1 MRIVLQRIK
10 GASLRVNDELI
21 SEVKK
26 GLMVLVGVCK
36 DDTIEQVKKCAA
48 KIAHMRIFEREN
60 KLNDSLLDIQGEL
73 LLVSNFTLCTGNGSG
88 ARPDFSL
95 SADKEKAKLLYLA
108 LADELKSLGI
118 DVKLGAFGENMQINV
133 DLDGPITINKE
144 IL

>member
-10 GASLRVNDELI
+10 GASLRVDGRLI

-48 KIAHMRIFEREN
+48 KIVHMRIFERDN

-118 DVKLGAFGENMQINV
+118 DVKLGAFGENMQINA
-133 DLDGPITINKE
+133 DLDGPITIYKE

>member
-10 GASLRVNDELI
+10 GASLRVDGRLI

-48 KIAHMRIFEREN
+48 KIVHMRIFERDN

-73 LLVSNFTLCTGNGSG
+73 LLVSNFTLCTGYGSG

-95 SADKEKAKLLYLA
+95 SADKEKANLLYLA
-108 LADELKSLGI
+108 LADELKGLGV
-118 DVKLGAFGENMQINV
+118 DVKLGAFGEDMQINA
-133 DLDGPITINKE
+133 DLDGPITIYKE

>member
-10 GASLRVNDELI
+10 GASLRVDGRLI

-48 KIAHMRIFEREN
+48 KIVHMRIFEREN

-118 DVKLGAFGENMQINV
+118 DVKLGAFGENMQINA
-133 DLDGPITINKE
+133 DLDGPITIYKE

>member
-1 MRIVLQRIK
+1 M
-10 GASLRVNDELI
+10 
-21 SEVKK
+21 
-26 GLMVLVGVCK
+26 
-36 DDTIEQVKKCAA
+36 
-48 KIAHMRIFEREN
+48 
-60 KLNDSLLDIQGEL
+60 NDSFLDIQGEL

-118 DVKLGAFGENMQINV
+118 DVKLGAFGENMQINA
-133 DLDGPITINKE
+133 DLDGPITIYKE

>member
-10 GASLRVNDELI
+10 GANLYVKDELI
-21 SEVKK
+21 SEVKR

-60 KLNDSLLDIQGEL
+60 KLNDSLLDIHGQL

-95 SADKEKAKLLYLA
+95 SADKEKANLLYLA
-108 LADELKSLGI
+108 LANELRKLGV
-118 DVKLGAFGENMQINV
+118 DVKLGAFGEDMQINAH
-133 DLDGPITINKE
+133 LDGPVTIYKE
-144 IL
+144 II